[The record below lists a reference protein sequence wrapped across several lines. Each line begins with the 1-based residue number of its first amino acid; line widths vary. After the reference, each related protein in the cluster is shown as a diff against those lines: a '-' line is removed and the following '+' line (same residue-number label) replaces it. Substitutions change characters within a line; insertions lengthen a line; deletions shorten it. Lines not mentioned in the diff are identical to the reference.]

1 MHALGRE
8 RVGNTIP
15 TMPASG
21 RGRADAEERLPWIRA
36 EMAVEDAAVVC
47 LGRHRRDFIAG
58 FD

>member
-21 RGRADAEERLPWIRA
+21 RGRADAEKRLAWIRA
-36 EMAVEDAAVVC
+36 AIVGEDAAVVR
-47 LGRHRRDFIAG
+47 LGPHRRDLITG
-58 FD
+58 FA